1 MTFPGQRG
9 RRQYRLVSLT
19 RRSAKVDRWLI
30 QLVHERCLNQNEH
43 SAMKGRDGRVPNL
56 WSLSAPIDTSLI
68 ASAKV

>member
-1 MTFPGQRG
+1 MVNSIG
-9 RRQYRLVSLT
+9 SWKM
-19 RRSAKVDRWLI
+19 SK
-30 QLVHERCLNQNEH
+30 HHEH